1 MIHKCPKCAYMSMLK
16 ANLTRHCIRIHS
28 LYENVEIENGENFA
42 IVEGNIANMGENFAI
57 VEGNIANMGEN
68 FANDGE
74 NIASTTISF
83 QCNKCNK
90 IMSSKQSLQRHITI
104 CKGITNPLECHLCH
118 KVFAFTQGKIKHLK
132 KCISIP
138 IEEILEPQPIQYKKK
153 QIPQS
158 VRIAV
163 WDKYIGRAVGET
175 NCTVC
180 NTTKISQFNFHCGH
194 VIAEKNGGDICIENL
209 KPICKSC
216 NSSMR
221 TMNLDE
227 YKQQYFK

>member
-1 MIHKCPKCAYMSMLK
+1 MLK
-16 ANLTRHCIRIHS
+16 ANLTRHCIRIHA
-28 LYENVEIENGENFA
+28 LYENDGIENGENFA
-42 IVEGNIANMGENFAI
+42 IVEGNIANMGENFAKS
-57 VEGNIANMGEN
+57 GEN
-68 FANDGE
+68 FAKSGE
-74 NIASTTISF
+74 NIASKTTSF
-83 QCNKCNK
+83 QCEKCTKVLANNK
-90 IMSSKQSLQRHITI
+90 SLKYHINI
-104 CKGITNPLECHLCH
+104 CKGVKNPLECHVCH
-118 KVFAFTQGKIKHLK
+118 KHFNTSSAKSKHLK

-138 IEEILEPQPIQYKKK
+138 IEEIPEPQPIQYKKK

-216 NSSMR
+216 NSSMK